1 MLIERNKMHNRNA
14 TMEILDIRR
23 QGEDSM
29 NLREELVASLT
40 RPASFRSIPSILL
53 WDDRGQELFED
64 IMNCPQYYPFR
75 AELALLSGYS
85 DQMVTATGQSRL
97 IIELGA
103 GNCKKTL
110 AYLTALEKRRIPTA
124 YFAVDI
130 APDSLTNSLA
140 QLSENM
146 RGFQYVICH
155 GMLGSYNDCVKLL
168 DNNDAFGAEGV
179 LFLWFGNSITNLPW
193 KTATDLINRL
203 LCTKSRRTKLLL
215 PVDGCRS
222 EELILTA
229 YDLPGGQS
237 RRFMQNGLIHANALL
252 GDEVFDCADW
262 DFEGIWDSVSAMH
275 NSYHVAKRDLT
286 IQVDGQTVSIAKG
299 EKLHG
304 ITSGK
309 WDSEIVGLLCK
320 AAGVTVERHWTR
332 SVDNFAED
340 AIS

>member
-1 MLIERNKMHNRNA
+1 M
-14 TMEILDIRR
+14 
-23 QGEDSM
+23 S
-29 NLREELVASLT
+29 
-40 RPASFRSIPSILL
+40 
-53 WDDRGQELFED
+53 
-64 IMNCPQYYPFR
+64 
-75 AELALLSGYS
+75 
-85 DQMVTATGQSRL
+85 SR
-97 IIELGA
+97 
-103 GNCKKTL
+103 NCKKTL

-130 APDSLTNSLA
+130 APDSLSNSLA

-332 SVDNFAED
+332 SVDNFGKSMTL
-340 AIS
+340 ILMKPY